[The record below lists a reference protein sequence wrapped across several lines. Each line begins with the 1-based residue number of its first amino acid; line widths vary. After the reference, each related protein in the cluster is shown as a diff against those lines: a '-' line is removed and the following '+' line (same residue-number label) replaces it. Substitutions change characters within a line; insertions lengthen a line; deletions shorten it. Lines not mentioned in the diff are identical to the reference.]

1 MSNGGIC
8 PACGSS
14 NISYQDGSSIN
25 DGNLTIPFI
34 CDDCGTIGHEMYSG
48 LKFDSSEAIEM
59 EDESNLDSD
68 EFGDDEDGF
77 SDLDNDSE
85 DYSDISDEDLEG
97 ELNSFDLD

>member
-59 EDESNLDSD
+59 EDEGSDSDFINDDENEYSLDSD
-68 EFGDDEDGF
+68 DEYEDFSDD
-77 SDLDNDSE
+77 DLDNELDSL
-85 DYSDISDEDLEG
+85 SLDED
-97 ELNSFDLD
+97 